1 MSSIKESPNRYPLP
15 PVLTLGMLAVCYGL
29 DKIAP
34 IGWAAEDVSFFMRSA
49 GGVLIVIAVLLDV
62 WALMTFRKHR
72 ANIMPNKAAT
82 KLLTGGPFGFSR
94 NPIYLANVLIV
105 AGFGFA
111 LGSRWFLF
119 GAVALF
125 FLLSELVIKREEKHM
140 EANFPQAWA
149 DYSQLVRRWI

>member
-15 PVLTLGMLAVCYGL
+15 PILTLGMLVLCYVLG
-29 DKIAP
+29 KIVP
-34 IGWAAEDVSFFMRSA
+34 IGWAQQDVSVFMRSA
-49 GGVLIVIAVLLDV
+49 GGALIAFAVMLDV
-62 WALMTFRKHR
+62 WALLTFRKHS

-82 KLLTGGPFGFSR
+82 KLLTTGPFSFSR

-119 GAVALF
+119 GAVVLF
-125 FLLSELVIKREEKHM
+125 FLLSEFVIKREEKHL